1 MELKACP
8 FCGAKVLGPCRADYY
23 GAFYIIKHEESCFFK
38 TIFGQHETTIRERSG
53 KINVWNTRATDPTEV
68 SKKCTCDMRTSLVGD
83 GCRYCNPQYYI
94 EMLEDQIKEGDSLVE
109 EIAKWLREA
118 APYLDEKT
126 ERMYLKCA
134 YQVENMRCENCAHS
148 PDDISICETDEP
160 VWECIFVDGTH
171 SKSFGC
177 WHFELRVK

>member
-1 MELKACP
+1 MMELKACP

-94 EMLEDQIKEGDSLVE
+94 EMLEDQIKEGDPLIE

-126 ERMYLKCA
+126 ERMYLKRA
-134 YQVENMRCENCAHS
+134 AQVENMRCEMCDRYV
-148 PDDISICETDEP
+148 PGEDDEACTFNQIEYQGP
-160 VWECIFVDGTH
+160 G
-171 SKSFGC
+171 FGC
-177 WHFELRVK
+177 FFHKPKEVNK